1 MGGGEVPW
9 TTPTLRGGSYK
20 HNNQPA
26 GHRNRKV
33 TIYLFFLSL
42 LKLSS
47 SPSDTLLLLLLISFQ
62 IVVAIEATAVDQQVR
77 WLRTGC
83 PGREATK
90 GREDRCAAR

>member
-1 MGGGEVPW
+1 MEKPW
-9 TTPTLRGGSYK
+9 TTPTLRGGAT
-20 HNNQPA
+20 NTTI
-26 GHRNRKV
+26 NRQGTV
-33 TIYLFFLSL
+33 LSL

-62 IVVAIEATAVDQQVR
+62 IAVAIEATAVDQQVR

>member
-1 MGGGEVPW
+1 MDDTNFEGGGVTN
-9 TTPTLRGGSYK
+9 TTI
-20 HNNQPA
+20 
-26 GHRNRKV
+26 NRQGTV
-33 TIYLFFLSL
+33 LSL

-62 IVVAIEATAVDQQVR
+62 IAVAIEATAVDQQVR

-83 PGREATK
+83 PVREATK